1 LQLTKTILTD
11 LLPLMTLDDYKKP
24 IMHLLRKMVDSNL
37 VKAKD
42 YEIYYS
48 KFLIEAKQQLK
59 KQNIEEKKSA
69 IEKAED
75 EKAET
80 KVENL
85 YRRNEGDQGNE
96 DLITYATL
104 LLPFRETNPAVNDL
118 LKQMLSSNDKRL
130 KYNTVYLFLRHK
142 ISLPDTMLVYF
153 AKLDDYRYELFTD
166 LRTLK
171 MQEKFPAEYKNQQ
184 ALSKSKLFSSSYNKP
199 DSLVFIDSLPA
210 SVKNSKGFV
219 FFYKYKTKKEDQFWK
234 LATVGLL
241 SHDNN
246 QFNYDD
252 DEDDA
257 DDDDDDI
264 GYTSIM
270 SGFNYSRDDNKIV
283 FTEFTD
289 EKIKEDM
296 PVKEQMEKQ
305 LKKILYSKRKSAR
318 MFYNEGQDYSDMSY
332 RYLE

>member
-1 LQLTKTILTD
+1 
-11 LLPLMTLDDYKKP
+11 MTLDDYKKP

-80 KVENL
+80 KTENL

-118 LKQMLSSNDKRL
+118 LKQMLSSKDKRL

-142 ISLPDTMLVYF
+142 ISLPDTMLTYF

-171 MQEKFPAEYKNQQ
+171 CRKNFLQNI
-184 ALSKSKLFSSSYNKP
+184 KS
-199 DSLVFIDSLPA
+199 
-210 SVKNSKGFV
+210 
-219 FFYKYKTKKEDQFWK
+219 T
-234 LATVGLL
+234 
-241 SHDNN
+241 
-246 QFNYDD
+246 
-252 DEDDA
+252 
-257 DDDDDDI
+257 
-264 GYTSIM
+264 
-270 SGFNYSRDDNKIV
+270 R
-283 FTEFTD
+283 
-289 EKIKEDM
+289 
-296 PVKEQMEKQ
+296 PVKK
-305 LKKILYSKRKSAR
+305 
-318 MFYNEGQDYSDMSY
+318 
-332 RYLE
+332 

>member
-1 LQLTKTILTD
+1 
-11 LLPLMTLDDYKKP
+11 
-24 IMHLLRKMVDSNL
+24 
-37 VKAKD
+37 
-42 YEIYYS
+42 
-48 KFLIEAKQQLK
+48 
-59 KQNIEEKKSA
+59 
-69 IEKAED
+69 
-75 EKAET
+75 
-80 KVENL
+80 
-85 YRRNEGDQGNE
+85 
-96 DLITYATL
+96 
-104 LLPFRETNPAVNDL
+104 
-118 LKQMLSSNDKRL
+118 MLA
-130 KYNTVYLFLRHK
+130 
-142 ISLPDTMLVYF
+142 YF

-171 MQEKFPAEYKNQQ
+171 MQEKFPAEYKTQQ
-184 ALSKSKLFSSSYNKP
+184 DLSKSKLFSSSYNKP

-210 SVKNSKGFV
+210 SVKNRTGFV
-219 FFYKYKTKKEDQFWK
+219 FFYKYKTKKDDLFWK
-234 LATVGLL
+234 LATAGLL

-252 DEDDA
+252 DEDDEN
-257 DDDDDDI
+257 DDDDM

-270 SGFNYSRDDNKIV
+270 SGFNFSRDDNKIV

-318 MFYNEGQDYSDMSY
+318 MFYNEGQDYSDMPY